1 VRQAKPKL
9 KPKKIKTRNE
19 ACAMNHELTGMFE
32 SVDRLSVEGFLSYLT
47 DDVVFR
53 FGNSPEI
60 AGKEVVK
67 EAIESFFT
75 QISLMEHILQG
86 VWREGDT
93 TIMRFDTY
101 YTKHD
106 GTIVN
111 VPCCVVVHFNASR
124 LIDDYR
130 IHIDLSPLYSSA
142 SAGNVIQASA

>member
-1 VRQAKPKL
+1 
-9 KPKKIKTRNE
+9 
-19 ACAMNHELTGMFE
+19 MNPELTGMFE
-32 SVDRLSVEGFLSYLT
+32 SVDRMLVEGFLSYLT

-53 FGNSPEI
+53 FGNSPEMK
-60 AGKEVVK
+60 GKEAVG

-75 QISLMEHILQG
+75 QIASLKHILQG
-86 VWREGDT
+86 VWSEGDT

-142 SAGNVIQASA
+142 STGNVIQASA